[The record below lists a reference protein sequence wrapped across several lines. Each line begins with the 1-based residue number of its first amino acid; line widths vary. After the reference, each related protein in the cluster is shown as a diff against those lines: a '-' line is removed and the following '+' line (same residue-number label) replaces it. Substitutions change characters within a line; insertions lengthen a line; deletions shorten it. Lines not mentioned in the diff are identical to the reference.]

1 MSIPTDP
8 ERPARPQYG
17 EYATPEEQRARI
29 KQPDA
34 SRALEDGS
42 RADSASRRRSPRRSR
57 SSPRR
62 VGRRRHPARSRSLT
76 TDTSDQAVR
85 RRNLDRVVTWM
96 LLGYGLFTVVT
107 QIPSYLDYAGF
118 ASSFFSILGVN
129 VTLTDPAGAQA
140 WGIAAAVVLGVG
152 WLLTAVLSWLRMR
165 SGHRGWWVP
174 LVGGIVFTF
183 AAACLMI
190 VPLMNDPAVWPA
202 LEKALLAA

>member
-1 MSIPTDP
+1 MSTPSEP

-34 SRALEDGS
+34 SRALEEGHS
-42 RADSASRRRSPRRSR
+42 VTPAAAPPVPSPARQPAPRR
-57 SSPRR
+57 
-62 VGRRRHPARSRSLT
+62 PAPASGTVSLAH
-76 TDTSDQAVR
+76 TDTPDQAAR

-129 VTLTDPAGAQA
+129 ITLSDPAGAQA

-152 WLLTAVLSWLRMR
+152 WVLTVVLSWLRMR
-165 SGHRGWWVP
+165 SGHRGWWVA
-174 LVGGIVFTF
+174 LVGGLVFSLV
-183 AAACLMI
+183 AGYLMI
-190 VPLMNDPAVWPA
+190 VPLVNDPAVWPA
-202 LEKALLAA
+202 LEKALLGA

>member
-34 SRALEDGS
+34 SRALEEGH
-42 RADSASRRRSPRRSR
+42 ALTPAPPAVVAPVAKQPSARR
-57 SSPRR
+57 
-62 VGRRRHPARSRSLT
+62 PAPASGTVSLAH

-129 VTLTDPAGAQA
+129 VTLTDPAGAQV
-140 WGIAAAVVLGVG
+140 WGTAAAVVLGAG

-174 LVGGIVFTF
+174 LVGGVVFTF

-190 VPLMNDPAVWPA
+190 VPLMTDPAVWPA
-202 LEKALLAA
+202 LEKALLPA